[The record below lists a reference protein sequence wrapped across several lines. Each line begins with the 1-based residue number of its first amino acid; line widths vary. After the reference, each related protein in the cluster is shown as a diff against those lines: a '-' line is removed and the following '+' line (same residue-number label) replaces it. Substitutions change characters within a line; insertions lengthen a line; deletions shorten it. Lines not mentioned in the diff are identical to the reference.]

1 MPPPLPGGISADQ
14 WSSFECDRRG
24 TPEEENEA
32 NEANDESENEESAGD
47 SVAVLTGERLFPAE

>member
-1 MPPPLPGGISADQ
+1 MPGGISADQ